1 MEIAMNFHHLES
13 GRSFVIELDEFFVLC
28 VNCKRTISKS
38 PDMNSPADASHV
50 VISSDLLLSL
60 LERAWVVIHRLI
72 LMVVEAFHTKNNPTE
87 EVRRLPVYSDHI
99 SARSSVH
106 LRKIGLRLYFLVV
119 L

>member
-1 MEIAMNFHHLES
+1 MEIDMKIHHLES
-13 GRSFVIELDEFFVLC
+13 GRIFVIELDELFVLC
-28 VNCKRTISKS
+28 VNCKRNILKS

-72 LMVVEAFHTKNNPTE
+72 LMVVEAFYTKNNPTE
-87 EVRRLPVYSDHI
+87 EVRRLHVYSDHI

-106 LRKIGLRLYFLVV
+106 LRKIGLRLYSLVV

>member
-13 GRSFVIELDEFFVLC
+13 GRSFVIELDELFVLC

-50 VISSDLLLSL
+50 VISSDFLLSF

-72 LMVVEAFHTKNNPTE
+72 SMVVGRHFTKK
-87 EVRRLPVYSDHI
+87 YS
-99 SARSSVH
+99 
-106 LRKIGLRLYFLVV
+106 Y
-119 L
+119 